1 MKAVLMAGGEGS
13 RLRPLTIVRP
23 KPMVPIVNKPVM
35 EHVLTLLKRH
45 GITDVIVTVQY
56 LASVIEDHF
65 GDGSALGMHITYSV
79 EEVPLGTAGSVKA
92 VQDQLDDTFL
102 VISADAL
109 TDFDLGRIIEFHRD
123 RKATATLTLY
133 QVPNPLEY
141 GVVIIDGEG
150 RIRQFLEKPSWGE
163 VFSDTVN
170 TGIYVLE
177 PTIFDYYE
185 AGKPVDFSQ
194 QVFPELLR
202 KRDRL
207 YGYVASG
214 YWCDVGNI
222 QEYMRANADVLQ
234 GKVDVGLLGREVG
247 SGIWCESDEIEIAPD
262 AQIYGPVWLGEAC
275 KIKNGVII
283 RGPSI
288 IRDFTIIDSRAQVDR
303 SIIWRNSYIG
313 ERTEV
318 RGAIIGRQ
326 CSLKSKS
333 MVFEGAVVGDQ
344 TIIGEGAII
353 QPGVKIWPSKEIET
367 GATVSSSLIW
377 GSHGR
382 RSLFGRAGVTGLVNI
397 DLTPEFAARLAAAYG
412 STLPK
417 GSSVVLNRDLHR
429 SPRMIKRAMVSGFP
443 STGINVIDIK
453 SVPIPVARFITRHE
467 SVVGGVHVRLS
478 PLDNRVVDIK
488 IFDSRGLDIDRK
500 TERKIESAFFRED
513 VRRVYFDEVGTIT
526 EQPHLADEYGRAFLK
541 SVNVD
546 ALRRIREVPL
556 VLDYAH
562 SPASQTLVPIWTQI
576 GLDVVGLNSSMLDE
590 RPIWRPD
597 EFEQAMNQ
605 LAVITRSLR
614 ARIGVRLDPGGERIY
629 AVDNRGE
636 QVPGWRLLGAI
647 ASLVLR
653 ERRGGTLAVPVTA
666 PNLFEWVAERYGGSV
681 IRTKAD
687 GVALM
692 EAATREDVVLAGDDQ
707 GGLIFPQF
715 HPAMDGLFAVAKVLE
730 LLATQEASLSDEL
743 DALPRYYTAQTKV
756 PCPWDSKGKVM
767 RLLSQQY
774 QSTDLANQN
783 VDGIR
788 IELGKSEWVLV
799 LPDVDHPLFHV
810 IAESATGDGA
820 RVLME
825 KYAALVSSLQR

>member
-35 EHVLTLLKRH
+35 EHVLALLKRH

-56 LASVIEDHF
+56 LASVIEDYF
-65 GDGSALGMHITYSV
+65 GDGSSLGMRISYSV
-79 EEVPLGTAGSVKA
+79 EEIPLGTAGSVKA

-109 TDFDLGRIIEFHRD
+109 TDFDLGSILDFHRE
-123 RKATATLTLY
+123 RNATATLTLY

-141 GVVIIDGEG
+141 GVVIIDDEG

-177 PTIFDYYE
+177 PKIFDYYE
-185 AGKPVDFSQ
+185 GGKAVDFSQ
-194 QVFPELLR
+194 NVFPELLR
-202 KRDRL
+202 NKDRL

-222 QEYMRANADVLQ
+222 QEYMRANADVLL
-234 GKVDVGLLGREVG
+234 GKVDVGPLGQEIG
-247 SGIWCESDEIEIAPD
+247 NGIWCETEEVEIAPD

-275 KIKNGVII
+275 KIKSGVVV

-288 IRDFTIIDSRAQVDR
+288 IRDFTLVDTRAQIDR

-333 MVFEGAVVGDQ
+333 MIFEGAVVGDQ
-344 TIIGEGAII
+344 TIVGEGAII

-367 GATVSSSLIW
+367 GATVSTSLIW

-382 RSLFGRAGVTGLVNI
+382 RALFGRWGVTGLVNI
-397 DLTPEFAARLAAAYG
+397 DLTPEFAARLASAYG
-412 STLPK
+412 SILPK
-417 GSSVVLNRDLHR
+417 GANVIVNRDLHR

-443 STGINVIDIK
+443 SAGINVIDIK
-453 SVPIPVARFITRHE
+453 SQPIPVARFITRV
-467 SVVGGVHVRLS
+467 SDVAGGVHVRLS

-500 TERKIESAFFRED
+500 TERKIEGAFFRED
-513 VRRVYFDEVGTIT
+513 VRRVFFDEVGTIS
-526 EQPHLADEYGRAFLK
+526 EQPHLADEYTRAFLK
-541 SVNVD
+541 KVNVEV
-546 ALRRIREVPL
+546 LRRIQGCPL

-562 SPASQTLVPIWTQI
+562 SPSSQILVPLWTQL
-576 GLDVVGLNSSMLDE
+576 GLDVVNLNSSFLDE
-590 RPIWRPD
+590 RPTWRPD
-597 EFEQAMNQ
+597 EQEQAMRQ
-605 LAVITRSLR
+605 LGAITRSLG
-614 ARIGVRLDPGGERIY
+614 APLGVRLDPGGEY
-629 AVDNRGE
+629 VFVVDDRGE
-636 QVPGWRLLGAI
+636 EVPGWKLLA
-647 ASLVLR
+647 AVSALVLR
-653 ERRGGTLAVPVTA
+653 QRPGGTIVVPVTA
-666 PNLFEWVAERYGGSV
+666 PNLFDWIAARYGGAVSRAKV
-681 IRTKAD
+681 DAA
-687 GVALM
+687 ALM
-692 EAATREDVVLAGDDQ
+692 DAATREGVILAGDDQ
-707 GGLIFPQF
+707 GGIIFPQF
-715 HPAMDGLFAVAKVLE
+715 QPAMDGLFAVVKILE
-730 LLATQEASLSDEL
+730 LLALNEASLSDEL
-743 DALPRYYTAQTKV
+743 DALPRYYTSHAKV

-774 QSTDLANQN
+774 QSTTLQN

-788 IELGKSEWVLV
+788 IDLGKSEWVLV
-799 LPDVDHPLFHV
+799 LPDADHPLFHV
-810 IAESATGDGA
+810 IAESSSDEGA

>member
-13 RLRPLTIVRP
+13 RLRPLTILRP

-35 EHVLTLLKRH
+35 EHVLALLKRH

-56 LASVIEDHF
+56 LASVIQDYF
-65 GDGSALGMHITYSV
+65 GDGSQLGMQISYSV
-79 EEVPLGTAGSVKA
+79 EEVPLGTAGSVKKA
-92 VQDQLDDTFL
+92 QDLLTDTFM

-109 TDFDLGRIIEFHRD
+109 TDFDLGSIIDFHRSHH
-123 RKATATLTLY
+123 ATATLTLY

-141 GVVIIDGEG
+141 GVVIIDDEG

-177 PTIFDYYE
+177 PKIFDYYE
-185 AGKPVDFSQ
+185 SGRSVDFSQ

-202 KRDRL
+202 NKDRL
-207 YGYVASG
+207 FGYVASG

-234 GKVDVGLLGREVG
+234 GKVNIEPQGRELG
-247 SGIWCESDEIEIAPD
+247 NGIYCETDDVEIAPD
-262 AQIYGPVWLGEAC
+262 AQLYGPVFLGEAC
-275 KIKNGVII
+275 KIKGGVVI
-283 RGPSI
+283 RGPSV
-288 IRDFTIIDSRAQVDR
+288 IRDFTIVDSRAQIDR

-344 TIIGEGAII
+344 TIVGEGAII

-367 GATVSSSLIW
+367 GATVSTSLIW

-382 RSLFGRAGVTGLVNI
+382 RSLFGRWGVTGLVNI
-397 DLTPEFAARLAAAYG
+397 DLTPEFAARLAASYG

-417 GSSVVLNRDLHR
+417 GASVVLNRDVHR
-429 SPRMIKRAMVSGFP
+429 SPRMIKRALVSGIP

-541 SVNVD
+541 SVNVE
-546 ALRRIREVPL
+546 ALREV
-556 VLDYAH
+556 
-562 SPASQTLVPIWTQI
+562 
-576 GLDVVGLNSSMLDE
+576 
-590 RPIWRPD
+590 R
-597 EFEQAMNQ
+597 
-605 LAVITRSLR
+605 
-614 ARIGVRLDPGGERIY
+614 
-629 AVDNRGE
+629 
-636 QVPGWRLLGAI
+636 
-647 ASLVLR
+647 
-653 ERRGGTLAVPVTA
+653 AVPV
-666 PNLFEWVAERYGGSV
+666 V
-681 IRTKAD
+681 
-687 GVALM
+687 
-692 EAATREDVVLAGDDQ
+692 
-707 GGLIFPQF
+707 
-715 HPAMDGLFAVAKVLE
+715 
-730 LLATQEASLSDEL
+730 
-743 DALPRYYTAQTKV
+743 
-756 PCPWDSKGKVM
+756 
-767 RLLSQQY
+767 
-774 QSTDLANQN
+774 
-783 VDGIR
+783 
-788 IELGKSEWVLV
+788 
-799 LPDVDHPLFHV
+799 
-810 IAESATGDGA
+810 
-820 RVLME
+820 
-825 KYAALVSSLQR
+825 